1 MGMPNFNRKN
11 RKSRLTAGQ
20 ARAIVKAKGLRNPS
34 NSGRCLRHG
43 GKLRNNHKH
52 TCIVFAGLREPV
64 RVIVWGASIAVF
76 LTPSQARFFY
86 APKKGR
92 KSGNSNDQSN
102 RRSK

>member
-34 NSGRCLRHG
+34 NSGCCLRHG
-43 GKLRNNHKH
+43 SNLRNNYNQH
-52 TCIVFAGLREPV
+52 TCIFAGLREPV

-76 LTPSQARFFY
+76 LIPSQARFFY